1 MLARCLTLFM
11 PHLAETCWER
21 IGGEGFVSAAA
32 WPEPDTA
39 LLVDDSVTMA
49 VQVNGKRRGEITVA
63 KTLAKEAVEAAAF
76 ADPEVAAF
84 LNGKD
89 VKKTIVVPGRIVNIV
104 VA

>member
-1 MLARCLTLFM
+1 M
-11 PHLAETCWER
+11 
-21 IGGEGFVSAAA
+21 SAAV
-32 WPEPDTA
+32 WPEPDAT

-63 KTLAKEAVEAAAF
+63 KDLAKDAVEAAAF
-76 ADPEVAAF
+76 ADPEISAF
-84 LNGKD
+84 LKGKD